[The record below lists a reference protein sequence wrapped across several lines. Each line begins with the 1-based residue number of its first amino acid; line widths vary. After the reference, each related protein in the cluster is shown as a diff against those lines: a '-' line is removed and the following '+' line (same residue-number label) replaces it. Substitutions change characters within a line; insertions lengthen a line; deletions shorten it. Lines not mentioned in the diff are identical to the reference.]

1 MFSKTHTSFSPWI
14 IIKTNDKKEARLES
28 IRYVLSQF
36 EYDRKGSTNTAI
48 LPDPNVAQRYQ
59 RMIQQI
65 D

>member
-14 IIKTNDKKEARLES
+14 IIKTNNKKQARLES

-36 EYDRKGSTNTAI
+36 EYKPKGESKTLI
-48 LPDPNVAQRYQ
+48 LPDPNIAQRYH
-59 RMIQQI
+59 RLINQI